1 MKRFNLDYY
10 LNGLKDN
17 NTVALAQAIT
27 LIESS
32 KRSDQQLAD
41 ELLNQVIKVGGSSVR
56 IGITGTPGVGKS
68 SFIEG
73 FGTYLIDQGN
83 KVAVLAIDPSSQRT
97 GGSILGDKTR
107 MESLSRNPGAYI
119 RPSASGNALGGV
131 NNRTHEAILLCEAA
145 GFDVVLVETVGVGQS
160 ETLVNDMVDF
170 FLLMIQP
177 GSGDDL
183 QGIKKG
189 IMEMAHGIVINKADG
204 DQARLAKKSKT
215 DLINALHLFA
225 ASETGWTTKVELASA
240 HEKMG
245 FDKVWQMIIDFQK
258 EMTAN
263 GHIMA
268 RRSEQNVKWF
278 ENRVN
283 FGLIRQ
289 LTDHAELTTMIN
301 DFKLKVSKGELS
313 VALATTQVLDVVRQ
327 LLSSSN

>member
-10 LNGLKDN
+10 LKGLKEQ
-17 NTVALAQAIT
+17 NTVVLAQAIT

-32 KRSDQQLAD
+32 KGSDQELAD
-41 ELLNQVIKVGGSSVR
+41 ELLNQVIKSGGQSIR
-56 IGITGTPGVGKS
+56 IGVTGTPGVGKS

-73 FGTYLIDQGN
+73 FGGYLIDQG
-83 KVAVLAIDPSSQRT
+83 KKLAVLAIDPSSQRT

-107 MESLSRNPGAYI
+107 METLSKNPGAYI

-145 GFDVVLVETVGVGQS
+145 GFDVVMVETVGVGQS

-204 DQARLAKKSKT
+204 DQAKLAKKSKV
-215 DLINALHLFA
+215 DLLNALHLFA
-225 ASETGWTTKVELASA
+225 ASDTGWSTKVELASA
-240 HEKMG
+240 KEKMG
-245 FDKVWQMIIDFQK
+245 FNQVWQMILDFQN
-258 EMTAN
+258 EMIAN
-263 GHIMA
+263 GYFET

-283 FGLIRQ
+283 FGLICA
-289 LTDHAELTTMIN
+289 LTEQAELTSMIS
-301 DFKLKVSKGELS
+301 DLKNKVGEGELS
-313 VALATTQVLDVVRQ
+313 VALATTKVLSQVRQ
-327 LLSSSN
+327 LLRASD